1 MLIIPSIDL
10 REGNV
15 VRLRKGDYGDQL
27 SYDVDPII
35 TAGAFA
41 RAGAGHLH
49 IVDLDGARQGK
60 PAQQELIAQIIR
72 STPAQV
78 QVGGGIRSEDDVAAL
93 LDAGAARVVIGTRA
107 VNDLPWLQSLISKP
121 RFAAK
126 IVLALDAKEGIVATH
141 GWMSSSG
148 QRAVDVAK
156 LVNNWPLASILYTDV
171 AKDGMLAG
179 PNYEQTA
186 GLVEATRIP
195 VIASGGVG
203 SIEHVRRVRATG
215 CWAVIVGRSLYEN
228 AIELSEAI
236 AVAAQE

>member
-107 VNDLPWLQSLISKP
+107 VNDLPWLQSLKATVGITGRLADHGVKAEHLP
-121 RFAAK
+121 RLVAIATQDICHQTNPRPCTAADFERLFAA
-126 IVLALDAKEGIVATH
+126 A
-141 GWMSSSG
+141 M
-148 QRAVDVAK
+148 
-156 LVNNWPLASILYTDV
+156 
-171 AKDGMLAG
+171 
-179 PNYEQTA
+179 
-186 GLVEATRIP
+186 
-195 VIASGGVG
+195 
-203 SIEHVRRVRATG
+203 
-215 CWAVIVGRSLYEN
+215 
-228 AIELSEAI
+228 
-236 AVAAQE
+236 